1 MKSPLT
7 FVFGFIRECGKKLF
21 ENNKKKKETREMCT
35 HNPPDT
41 LVPCSS
47 NPTDKGTLTTL

>member
-21 ENNKKKKETREMCT
+21 ENNKKKETREMCT

>member
-21 ENNKKKKETREMCT
+21 ENNKKKRDAGNVYTTHLTLLCPVPQTRQT
-35 HNPPDT
+35 KA
-41 LVPCSS
+41 L
-47 NPTDKGTLTTL
+47 